1 MELKRLLNIKYIII
15 VCAALVLNIILF
27 MFQATAGGNKINE
40 DSKRDLRIRTE
51 YIENYKSNIQNIVDR
66 AEKLKKQRLFS
77 NPESF
82 SYKNIIKT
90 GKDYEK
96 LININLSA
104 DNSKAVRAISKY
116 SMFIGISA
124 ILTLLLMNNLFKERD
139 NNMWQLTYMSKN
151 GRAYLGLVRI
161 ADIFIISLI
170 QHFLL
175 YITVVF
181 TSFILFGGLG
191 DLYNP
196 IQNISEFGQC
206 TLVINKAEY
215 LIADFLLTYLSVV
228 VATSII
234 YMLMNVFRN
243 RKNVFIGTGA
253 FVIIEYFI
261 YINTESQ
268 SIYRLLKYI
277 NICNLFRINTIY
289 MEYINV
295 NVFSHVVSLR
305 YVLITAVIIL
315 SVMMFMISVLVYVK
329 RYPNTEK
336 GIMAK
341 ISDKINAEYQK
352 IFNNYNNLFK
362 EIHKTL
368 LTSKG
373 I

>member
-1 MELKRLLNIKYIII
+1 
-15 VCAALVLNIILF
+15 
-27 MFQATAGGNKINE
+27 
-40 DSKRDLRIRTE
+40 
-51 YIENYKSNIQNIVDR
+51 
-66 AEKLKKQRLFS
+66 
-77 NPESF
+77 
-82 SYKNIIKT
+82 
-90 GKDYEK
+90 
-96 LININLSA
+96 
-104 DNSKAVRAISKY
+104 
-116 SMFIGISA
+116 
-124 ILTLLLMNNLFKERD
+124 MNNLFKERD

-181 TSFILFGGLG
+181 TSFILFGGLD

-243 RKNVFIGTGA
+243 RKNVFIGTGV
-253 FVIIEYFI
+253 FVIIEYYI

-277 NICNLFRINTIY
+277 NICILFRINSIF

-295 NVFSHVVSLR
+295 ILFSHVV
-305 YVLITAVIIL
+305 
-315 SVMMFMISVLVYVK
+315 
-329 RYPNTEK
+329 
-336 GIMAK
+336 
-341 ISDKINAEYQK
+341 
-352 IFNNYNNLFK
+352 
-362 EIHKTL
+362 
-368 LTSKG
+368 
-373 I
+373 